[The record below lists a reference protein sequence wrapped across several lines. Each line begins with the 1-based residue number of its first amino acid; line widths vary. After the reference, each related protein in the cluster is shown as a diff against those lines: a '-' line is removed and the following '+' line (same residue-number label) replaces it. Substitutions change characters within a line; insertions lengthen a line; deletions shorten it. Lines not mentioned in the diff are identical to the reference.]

1 MSETGVETEDFY
13 LMDLISGSLSL
24 LDLIP
29 GPEHTMFIAILG
41 ASLGYIHYHHYYHG
55 RIIRKPRQACPIR
68 VTLAKD
74 RKIDISEWHRSEWKK
89 KKGGTTSMCTLFSGQ
104 EALPVLTKEFTA
116 ETSICIFCG
125 SLGQNNI
132 FRSSPNHLAMRN
144 DVSYW
149 KERISILR
157 DLLIY
162 PLAFQG
168 MEYYQAP
175 STISDSIYGSTFFL
189 ATGFHGFSCDYR
201 YSFLDRIRGSV
212 IPICLYLLGR
222 SLADASIDSRMI
234 QAFSRASSKRM
245 KTMKIWFLT
254 LFVWGPIFQY
264 GYWLR
269 FQFFLRKRFPF

>member
-1 MSETGVETEDFY
+1 
-13 LMDLISGSLSL
+13 
-24 LDLIP
+24 
-29 GPEHTMFIAILG
+29 
-41 ASLGYIHYHHYYHG
+41 

-157 DLLIY
+157 DLLIV
-162 PLAFQG
+162 
-168 MEYYQAP
+168 
-175 STISDSIYGSTFFL
+175 S
-189 ATGFHGFSCDYR
+189 
-201 YSFLDRIRGSV
+201 
-212 IPICLYLLGR
+212 LL
-222 SLADASIDSRMI
+222 SM
-234 QAFSRASSKRM
+234 Q
-245 KTMKIWFLT
+245 
-254 LFVWGPIFQY
+254 
-264 GYWLR
+264 
-269 FQFFLRKRFPF
+269 

>member
-41 ASLGYIHYHHYYHG
+41 ASLPPLLSWVQ

-74 RKIDISEWHRSEWKK
+74 RKIDASFRKGDTNLLLLKYISEWHRSEWKK

-157 DLLIY
+157 DLLIV
-162 PLAFQG
+162 
-168 MEYYQAP
+168 
-175 STISDSIYGSTFFL
+175 S
-189 ATGFHGFSCDYR
+189 
-201 YSFLDRIRGSV
+201 
-212 IPICLYLLGR
+212 LL
-222 SLADASIDSRMI
+222 SM
-234 QAFSRASSKRM
+234 Q
-245 KTMKIWFLT
+245 
-254 LFVWGPIFQY
+254 
-264 GYWLR
+264 
-269 FQFFLRKRFPF
+269 

>member
-41 ASLGYIHYHHYYHG
+41 ASLPPLLSWSGWM
-55 RIIRKPRQACPIR
+55 A
-68 VTLAKD
+68 
-74 RKIDISEWHRSEWKK
+74 ISEWHRSEWKK
-89 KKGGTTSMCTLFSGQ
+89 LDSQGELADQCFGTTSMCTLFSGQ

-132 FRSSPNHLAMRN
+132 FRSSPNHLA
-144 DVSYW
+144 VKW

-162 PLAFQG
+162 PLAFK
-168 MEYYQAP
+168 EWNI
-175 STISDSIYGSTFFL
+175 TK
-189 ATGFHGFSCDYR
+189 
-201 YSFLDRIRGSV
+201 YSFLIFINV
-212 IPICLYLLGR
+212 ISTFRRKSG
-222 SLADASIDSRMI
+222 
-234 QAFSRASSKRM
+234 
-245 KTMKIWFLT
+245 FLT

-269 FQFFLRKRFPF
+269 FHFHVIDFSYGNVSFFPWGEQARTHAMIAVSTLLYIPLHIKARAIV